1 MRQLWYLPLLSLA
14 MGLMMARTLVM
25 AKILDIPNFAAFSAA
40 QLVSSTFCMLG
51 ALGLQSL
58 LQRDMPIN
66 FVQHRDRA
74 ATILLM
80 QSLIITLACA
90 VIAWIFTALGFLMAG
105 LTAGFMFISILHG
118 VSQQCF
124 LLITVESRSRGET
137 LLFARQTLER
147 SVLVLVAGIATG
159 LAFGS
164 AAAVLLVEAL
174 VSIVLML
181 SILPGVLDRA
191 RIGAMTTFLLAVSRI
206 RRLPWDKAMAL
217 LVLMSLSFAFLNAD
231 RWFAAE
237 LLSAHAFALYSF
249 AWILLSVAQS
259 VQAIINASAYPLLA
273 RRYSA
278 SGNFAAFRITAI
290 ISIALI
296 ILAALLFWPAL
307 YLVEASIS
315 AWFPTFL
322 ETKNIMGIFLLVAA
336 LRISDFWGSYLVIIG
351 KEKLLLL
358 IYGLIG
364 VAVGSVW
371 LYIVNPWVVQ
381 STTIEAIAWL
391 ALSLTFF
398 GYLAAF
404 MTAYFFRRNA
414 P

>member
-1 MRQLWYLPLLSLA
+1 
-14 MGLMMARTLVM
+14 MGLMMARILVM

-80 QSLIITLACA
+80 QSLIVTLACA

-105 LTAGFMFISILHG
+105 LSASLMFISILHG
-118 VSQQCF
+118 VSQQWF

-147 SVLVLVAGIATG
+147 AVLVLVAGIATAI
-159 LAFGS
+159 AFGS
-164 AAAVLLVEAL
+164 AAAVLLVEAM

-181 SILPGVLDRA
+181 FILPGVLNRA
-191 RIGAMTTFLLAVSRI
+191 RIGAITTFQLAVSRI
-206 RRLPWDKAMAL
+206 RHLPWDKAMAL
-217 LVLMSLSFAFLNAD
+217 LMLMSVSFAFLNAD

-237 LLSAHAFALYSF
+237 ILSAHAFALYSF
-249 AWILLSVAQS
+249 AWILLSIAQS
-259 VQAIINASAYPLLA
+259 LQSIINASAYPLLA

-290 ISIALI
+290 ISV
-296 ILAALLFWPAL
+296 ALLILTVLALWPAL
-307 YLVEASIS
+307 YLIEQSIT
-315 AWFPTFL
+315 AWFPAYS
-322 ETKNIMGIFLLVAA
+322 ETKNIFGIFLLVAA

-364 VAVGSVW
+364 VAVGTVW
-371 LYIVNPWVVQ
+371 LYLVRPWEAQ

-404 MTAYFFRRNA
+404 ITAYFFRRNV